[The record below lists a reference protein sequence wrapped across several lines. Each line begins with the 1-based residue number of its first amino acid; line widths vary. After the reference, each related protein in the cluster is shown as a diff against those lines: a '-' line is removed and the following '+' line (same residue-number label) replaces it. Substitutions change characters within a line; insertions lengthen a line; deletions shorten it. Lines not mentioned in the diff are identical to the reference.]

1 MTKLI
6 YTLCFALVF
15 LGSYSFAGN
24 VPSCEGNAVRIE
36 ATQVGFRLA
45 PIAACDRITLS
56 TAADCRGYAQ
66 SRSSEDAPK
75 CYSYYSK
82 EHVIQAAK
90 DQQVNLNNGYL
101 LPSCWMCF

>member
-1 MTKLI
+1 MSKLFSTF
-6 YTLCFALVF
+6 YLALIFV
-15 LGSYSFAGN
+15 SSFAFARN
-24 VPSCEGNAVRIE
+24 VPSCEGNAVRIDT
-36 ATQVGFRLA
+36 TQVGFRLA

-56 TAADCRGYAQ
+56 TAADCREYAQ
-66 SRSSEDAPK
+66 SRSSEETPK

-90 DQQVNLNNGYL
+90 DQQLNLYNGYL